1 MTGAPMTET
10 TTSALPIG
18 LVLPDLEAYRGL
30 VRAIAE
36 ATFIAELEFTYG
48 APLFKG
54 TPAIVEGL
62 KQATSAL
69 EKFDVYFQHGIL
81 DEAARVKLAQGFR
94 YRYLNRHPYSEGSD
108 VFAASADVLQ
118 FRFRLMDPRQLDD
131 GPRALAA
138 ARSEPHDTEVLNALE
153 KDAPVDNAHLRGR
166 IKLFLDHV
174 YNPRRRKLP
183 EVQEV
188 LTGSR
193 AADPV
198 IVELETS
205 GALPGMFAHL
215 LSPLVDEVDGALV
228 WLPG

>member
-1 MTGAPMTET
+1 MIT

-18 LVLPDLEAYRGL
+18 LVLPDLEAYRDL
-30 VRAIAE
+30 VHAIATAAFVTE
-36 ATFIAELEFTYG
+36 VEFTYG

-54 TPAIVEGL
+54 NDAIVEGL
-62 KQATSAL
+62 KGAVSAL
-69 EKFDVYFQHGIL
+69 DKFDVYFRHGIL

-94 YRYLNRHPYSEGSD
+94 LRYLNRHPYSEGSD

-131 GPRALAA
+131 GPRALVT
-138 ARSEPHDTEVLNALE
+138 ARQQPHDGDVLSALE
-153 KDAPVDNAHLRGR
+153 KDAPIDNAHLKGR
-166 IKLFLDHV
+166 VKLFLDHV

-183 EVQEV
+183 EVQAV
-188 LTGSR
+188 MTGRR
-193 AADPV
+193 AKDPV

-205 GALPGMFAHL
+205 GALPGLFAHL
-215 LSPLVDEVDGALV
+215 LEPLVKGAGGALV